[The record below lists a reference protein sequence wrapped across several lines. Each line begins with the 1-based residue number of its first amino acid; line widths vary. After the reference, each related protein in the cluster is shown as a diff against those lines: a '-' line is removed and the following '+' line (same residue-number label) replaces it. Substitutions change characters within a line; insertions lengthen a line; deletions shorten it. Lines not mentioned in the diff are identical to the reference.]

1 MKSRKVLKEVKKWL
15 RANIDSVEHQMYD
28 EGLVIDNERLLEHI
42 EKLEKLPDVKGGIEI
57 EEVND
62 E

>member
-15 RANIDSVEHQMYD
+15 RANIDSVEHQMYH

-42 EKLEKLPDVKGGIEI
+42 KKLEKAPDLPKGRIHNEQT
-57 EEVND
+57 
-62 E
+62 

>member
-15 RANIDSVEHQMYD
+15 KANIDSVENQMYN

-42 EKLEKLPDVKGGIEI
+42 KKLEKEPDLSKRGKL
-57 EEVND
+57 
-62 E
+62 